1 MILREVKTNPYKVLK
16 SFIIDSKKMVGLKGN
31 DIKYIKNTELPI
43 VDRYSTG
50 SIISKEKLRDA
61 FKLVELEERKS
72 LNFIFNTERK
82 EKEIKNDKVSL
93 KEIDD
98 RLLTIEDFLN
108 SD

>member
-1 MILREVKTNPYKVLK
+1 MIGLK
-16 SFIIDSKKMVGLKGN
+16 STTIN
-31 DIKYIKNTELPI
+31 YIKNTELPI

-50 SIISKEKLRDA
+50 SIISKEKLKDA
-61 FKLVELEERKS
+61 FKLVDLTERKS
-72 LNFIFNTERK
+72 LDFDCKIESK
-82 EKEIKNDKVSL
+82 EKNVESNKVLL